1 MLKLTTPAF
10 AHEAEIPMRYT
21 QEAENLSPELVFSGV
36 PANARS
42 LVLLSDD
49 PDAPDP
55 AAPKR
60 IWLHWLVVNIP
71 TETAGFAEGIRD
83 YPQGCLV
90 AVNDSG
96 VRGWSGRGRPSDA
109 TVISS
114 SFTLW
119 IRCLTCRRT
128 SRVHKPKPPC
138 KDTSLKAPS
147 PWAPICYRVI
157 ANRFRF
163 SFANFCAK
171 IVC

>member
-71 TETAGFAEGIRD
+71 TETAGFAEGLRDHIRK
-83 YPQGCLV
+83 V
-90 AVNDSG
+90 ALSPSTTAAYAAGPV
-96 VRGWSGRGRPSDA
+96 RGRPSDA
-109 TVISS
+109 HRYFFKLYALDTVLDLPENFTRAQAEAAMQGHVIESAVTMGTYLLSS
-114 SFTLW
+114 
-119 IRCLTCRRT
+119 
-128 SRVHKPKPPC
+128 
-138 KDTSLKAPS
+138 
-147 PWAPICYRVI
+147 
-157 ANRFRF
+157 NR
-163 SFANFCAK
+163 
-171 IVC
+171 